1 MKPLHGIIPA
11 LVVPLTDQLAINEP
25 LFRKHL
31 DFILRSRVHGLY
43 IGGSTGEGPILQPE
57 VREHAVDIALD
68 HVRSRET
75 AVIVHVGAVD
85 SKTTIRLAKH
95 AERAGADAISAVP
108 PFYYSVDSQSLYNYY
123 KTVAEAVHIPLIIYN
138 IPELTGV
145 VVRAKDAEKL
155 SAIDNIIGIKFS
167 SSDLSEMRKM
177 KEINHGDFKVF
188 FGVDQIL
195 LTGLVMGAGG
205 GIGGTYNYM
214 PEKYVEVYEHVQNN
228 DWMKAAK
235 VQYEIA
241 RYYDIVKQ
249 YGNAISCIKTVV
261 SIIHQESMGP
271 VTPPLRD
278 LTVEEK
284 RNLLTEL
291 RQQKFFDYIGLST
304 DRFNAIPQVI
314 LRSPVMIDIN

>member
-1 MKPLHGIIPA
+1 
-11 LVVPLTDQLAINEP
+11 
-25 LFRKHL
+25 
-31 DFILRSRVHGLY
+31 
-43 IGGSTGEGPILQPE
+43 
-57 VREHAVDIALD
+57 
-68 HVRSRET
+68 
-75 AVIVHVGAVD
+75 
-85 SKTTIRLAKH
+85 
-95 AERAGADAISAVP
+95 
-108 PFYYSVDSQSLYNYY
+108 
-123 KTVAEAVHIPLIIYN
+123 
-138 IPELTGV
+138 
-145 VVRAKDAEKL
+145 
-155 SAIDNIIGIKFS
+155 
-167 SSDLSEMRKM
+167 
-177 KEINHGDFKVF
+177 
-188 FGVDQIL
+188 
-195 LTGLVMGAGG
+195 
-205 GIGGTYNYM
+205 M